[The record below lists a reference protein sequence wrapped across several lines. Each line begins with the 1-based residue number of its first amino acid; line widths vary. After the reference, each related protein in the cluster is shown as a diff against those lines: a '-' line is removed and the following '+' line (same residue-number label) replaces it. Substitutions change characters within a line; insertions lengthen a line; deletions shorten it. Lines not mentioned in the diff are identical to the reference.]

1 MTTTLNENGLSSNDY
16 IRMIK
21 VFAITLN
28 EHRDVMNALNVFP
41 VPDADTGT
49 NMYIS
54 IKGIQDNINPDQFED
69 FNLLSKHIADLAL
82 LSAQGNSG
90 LLIAQLFRGI
100 HKSMTKS
107 KTLGLNEFVDAL
119 ESSYEFAQ
127 SSVYKPEEGTIITV
141 MRECAQVAKEYS
153 KYADA
158 NLETVFEAVIERAKL
173 AVGETKEQMELLK
186 RADVVD
192 SGAYGFS
199 VMLEAAFNCLERDDS
214 GNLSIRIDGTHSFV
228 PDILEHNALDK
239 SFFEESSHDGDW
251 GYCTVFALTGD
262 SLNVEVIKEELSNL
276 GRSVVVSGSDTVCK
290 IHVHVEDPEEV
301 LRTASKF
308 GDISNKNITNMDEQY
323 KEMREQIL
331 SQHSD
336 EISLIVIT
344 EGKGIE
350 GFLKDNTYGSLK
362 IVKTS
367 DFLKMP
373 LEDFADKVSDISS
386 KSKIIVS
393 NNEEDYQKI
402 LNFYGQSNKDV
413 IIIGTK
419 NDAELVSAILSFSPE
434 QDVEGNIFGMKDAVS
449 STTSIVIHPSQL
461 QDKNALIN
469 FLVEESGLEMS
480 NTFIS
485 LFLSESLDVDQI
497 AHLNELLLE
506 DLGVAEVETITCD
519 SKKWD
524 ILISVE

>member
-1 MTTTLNENGLSSNDY
+1 
-16 IRMIK
+16 
-21 VFAITLN
+21 
-28 EHRDVMNALNVFP
+28 
-41 VPDADTGT
+41 
-49 NMYIS
+49 
-54 IKGIQDNINPDQFED
+54 
-69 FNLLSKHIADLAL
+69 
-82 LSAQGNSG
+82 
-90 LLIAQLFRGI
+90 
-100 HKSMTKS
+100 
-107 KTLGLNEFVDAL
+107 
-119 ESSYEFAQ
+119 
-127 SSVYKPEEGTIITV
+127 
-141 MRECAQVAKEYS
+141 
-153 KYADA
+153 
-158 NLETVFEAVIERAKL
+158 
-173 AVGETKEQMELLK
+173 
-186 RADVVD
+186 
-192 SGAYGFS
+192 
-199 VMLEAAFNCLERDDS
+199 
-214 GNLSIRIDGTHSFV
+214 
-228 PDILEHNALDK
+228 LDK
-239 SFFEESSHDGDW
+239 SFFEEGSHDGDW

>member
-1 MTTTLNENGLSSNDY
+1 
-16 IRMIK
+16 
-21 VFAITLN
+21 
-28 EHRDVMNALNVFP
+28 
-41 VPDADTGT
+41 
-49 NMYIS
+49 
-54 IKGIQDNINPDQFED
+54 
-69 FNLLSKHIADLAL
+69 
-82 LSAQGNSG
+82 
-90 LLIAQLFRGI
+90 
-100 HKSMTKS
+100 
-107 KTLGLNEFVDAL
+107 
-119 ESSYEFAQ
+119 
-127 SSVYKPEEGTIITV
+127 
-141 MRECAQVAKEYS
+141 
-153 KYADA
+153 
-158 NLETVFEAVIERAKL
+158 
-173 AVGETKEQMELLK
+173 
-186 RADVVD
+186 
-192 SGAYGFS
+192 
-199 VMLEAAFNCLERDDS
+199 
-214 GNLSIRIDGTHSFV
+214 
-228 PDILEHNALDK
+228 
-239 SFFEESSHDGDW
+239 
-251 GYCTVFALTGD
+251 
-262 SLNVEVIKEELSNL
+262 
-276 GRSVVVSGSDTVCK
+276 
-290 IHVHVEDPEEV
+290 
-301 LRTASKF
+301 
-308 GDISNKNITNMDEQY
+308 MDEQY

-367 DFLKMP
+367 DFFKMP
-373 LEDFADKVSDISS
+373 LEEFADKVSDISS

-402 LNFYGQSNKDV
+402 LNFYGHSNDDV

-434 QDVEGNIFGMKDAVS
+434 QDVEGNIFSMKDAVS

-461 QDKNALIN
+461 KDKNALIN
-469 FLVEESGLEMS
+469 FLVKESGLEMS